1 MLPPYNNS
9 TVWLIFLGGNF
20 RLHRYLPEVTLSSL
34 QHKLRNIPEG
44 SAALFFI
51 QIFATL
57 GFAVL
62 YSTLVLYATKKLGFT
77 NKDAT
82 AIMGVFGAFNYGLHL
97 FGGYLGG
104 RFISNRNLFVG
115 GMVLQVLG
123 CAAISVGS
131 HTGLYWGLALFLTG
145 SGLNVTC
152 LNMMLTQRFKPED
165 DRRESAFLWNY
176 AGMNLG
182 FFIGFLA
189 AGEYQL
195 REDYSGLFIFAT
207 IGNFLAIVLALFNWK
222 RIADISTPLME
233 VTQTQFRGRLAVGLA
248 VLVGLV
254 PVIYVMLHHAELTGN
269 LVLIVSVPLVL
280 MSSAALLSVR
290 FFVSDDR
297 IAASR

>member
-1 MLPPYNNS
+1 VLLYNAANNS
-9 TVWLIFLGGNF
+9 TVWLIFPGGNN
-20 RLHRYLPEVTLSSL
+20 RPYRYSPEVTLSSL

-44 SAALFFI
+44 SAHCFYSDFRH
-51 QIFATL
+51 T
-57 GFAVL
+57 GFCRFVFHTGAVRDQ
-62 YSTLVLYATKKLGFT
+62 KLGFT

-123 CAAISVGS
+123 CAAISLGS

-195 REDYSGLFIFAT
+195 REDYSGLFI
-207 IGNFLAIVLALFNWK
+207 LRPSV
-222 RIADISTPLME
+222 ISL
-233 VTQTQFRGRLAVGLA
+233 RSCWRC
-248 VLVGLV
+248 
-254 PVIYVMLHHAELTGN
+254 LTGSA
-269 LVLIVSVPLVL
+269 LRISVL
-280 MSSAALLSVR
+280 R
-290 FFVSDDR
+290 
-297 IAASR
+297 